1 MSALAACL
9 VLTLYARQGRPIN
22 WRIFT
27 DIHRQVA
34 LVGCSAVVAGFSV
47 LFLLLIQVKRVPWGI
62 LLGGAIGLV
71 SMLAF
76 VACVVLVVRP
86 GMEAG
91 SGLAVLFMI
100 MAVPSL
106 VSGALAGYRKAG
118 A

>member
-1 MSALAACL
+1 MSALAASL
-9 VLTLYARQGRPIN
+9 VLTLYPRQGRPIN
-22 WRIFT
+22 WTLFT
-27 DIHRQVA
+27 DIHYQVA
-34 LVGCSAVVAGFSV
+34 LVGCSAVVAGSSV
-47 LFLLLIQVKRVPWGI
+47 LFLLPIQVKRVPLGI
-62 LLGGAIGLV
+62 LLGAAIGFV
-71 SMLAF
+71 PILAF

-91 SGLAVLFMI
+91 SGYAVLFMI